1 MRTAVFIAALFIA
14 VTVLGAGCTG
24 ESRPPPEEAVL
35 QEAVAR
41 INGELASVRASAG
54 ESARVLGE
62 AGLTSTAG
70 ERAVRQAMLNH
81 PYTESTLVVTKDGI
95 VAMAVPDSYAG
106 TVGSDISSH
115 LETGRS
121 IRKQVPLVSEVFPLA
136 EGYAG
141 VAQSYPVFGEGGEYL
156 GFVSIAYRPETLI
169 GRTVAPLANG
179 TAYDIWV
186 TQTDGVVIYD
196 TTPEEIGKNLFS
208 DPAYRSPAL
217 QEAFSRI
224 AAESSGSLTYSF
236 WDTDWARTVT
246 KEAVWGTAGI
256 DGTEWHV
263 VVTQSQDAEETAA

>member
-1 MRTAVFIAALFIA
+1 MRTAAFVAALLITVA
-14 VTVLGAGCTG
+14 VLGAGCTG
-24 ESRPPPEEAVL
+24 ENPPPPEEAVL
-35 QEAVAR
+35 QEAVAG
-41 INGELASVRASAG
+41 INGELAAVRASIG

-62 AGLTSTAG
+62 AGLTSAAG

-95 VAMAVPDSYAG
+95 VTMAVPDGYAG

-121 IRKQVPLVSEVFPLA
+121 VREQAPLVSEVFPLA

-169 GRTVAPLANG
+169 DRVIPPLTDG
-179 TAYDIWV
+179 TPYDIWMM
-186 TQTDGVVIYD
+186 QTDGVVIYD

-208 DPAYRSPAL
+208 DPAYRLPAL

-224 AAESSGSLTYSF
+224 AAERSGSLTYSF
-236 WDTDWARTVT
+236 WDTNWEQTVT
-246 KEAVWGTAGI
+246 KEAVWGTAGV
-256 DGTEWHV
+256 DGTEWRV
-263 VVTQSQDAEETAA
+263 VVTRNVDA